1 MSRTSLYVVYSRD
14 VSRQTA
20 ELLCEHRWETTE
32 DLDNKHACYIL
43 HPIMVR
49 TCLIPVTKS
58 IESCKRVMI
67 SFVDKVGPSWH
78 ASIQES
84 IVTNKGIIKGVRFT
98 KGMSYD
104 N

>member
-1 MSRTSLYVVYSRD
+1 MYVVYSLD

-32 DLDNKHACYIL
+32 DLDNKHA
-43 HPIMVR
+43 